1 MADSKPQI
9 HVNNYSPSLL
19 VAKLHC
25 YFRDFLDYYEI
36 EKGRVLSS
44 METVEDEQEQ
54 EELRQK
60 LQKLSEQ
67 IAYMGAVSDS
77 LSAANRLLHAKGVV
91 VKLELDEDIYKI
103 HNSTEP

>member
-1 MADSKPQI
+1 MAQKPSANLTSSNRNKLIQQ
-9 HVNNYSPSLL
+9 L
-19 VAKLHC
+19 VKLMQ
-25 YFRDFLDYYEI
+25 R
-36 EKGRVLSS
+36 K
-44 METVEDEQEQ
+44 